1 MNAPVVTNARSSAGH
16 TLLLIL
22 LLAAV
27 WFGQIGYR
35 ALIKSDEG
43 RYAEIAREMHVT
55 GDWVTP
61 RMNDLKYFYK
71 PPLQYW
77 ATAAAY
83 GVFGENEF
91 AARLWPALTGF
102 LTVLF
107 AGFTARRVFGAVY
120 ALPTAAVLASMLWW
134 NGMAH
139 VNSLDAGVAS
149 FMCMALFALLLAQ
162 RDGIRPSAER
172 NWMLACWAAM
182 ARKTSVP
189 ATMCRRRH
197 NDQSRVSSV

>member
-1 MNAPVVTNARSSAGH
+1 MNASLSAVRHRGAGR

-22 LLAAV
+22 LLAVV
-27 WFGQIGYR
+27 WFGPLGYR

-43 RYAEIAREMHVT
+43 RYAEIAREMLVS

-71 PPLQYW
+71 PPMQYW

-83 GVFGENEF
+83 GVLGESEF

-107 AGFTARRVFGAVY
+107 AGFTAVDHFRLLRTAGKAGDLKMWLRGLNELWGVPGRFRKMIPAYLDFYRRDFHPGQHDASEQ
-120 ALPTAAVLASMLWW
+120 LAR
-134 NGMAH
+134 
-139 VNSLDAGVAS
+139 VK
-149 FMCMALFALLLAQ
+149 
-162 RDGIRPSAER
+162 
-172 NWMLACWAAM
+172 
-182 ARKTSVP
+182 ARYLGDK
-189 ATMCRRRH
+189 A
-197 NDQSRVSSV
+197 